1 MDHSPGRCRKLS
13 RVYENDA
20 FSLRQRDGS
29 IPIRTIELPSRA
41 MSGFF
46 VEENIPINRLSQSE
60 KVPTA
65 GQPRLVSQNP
75 VDS

>member
-1 MDHSPGRCRKLS
+1 
-13 RVYENDA
+13 
-20 FSLRQRDGS
+20 
-29 IPIRTIELPSRA
+29 

-65 GQPRLVSQNP
+65 GQSRLVGQNP